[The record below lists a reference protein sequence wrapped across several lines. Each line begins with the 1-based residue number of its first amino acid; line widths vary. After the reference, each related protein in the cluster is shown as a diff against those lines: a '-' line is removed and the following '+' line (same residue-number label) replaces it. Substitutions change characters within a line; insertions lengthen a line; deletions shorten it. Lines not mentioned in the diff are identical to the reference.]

1 MNTKMKNLIIV
12 ALMFGT
18 LIGYATEGKNTIDLK
33 AKKTVKVEF
42 NNVKK
47 GQTLTIKDNTGL
59 VVYNNKIKSTGDY
72 SKTFDFSALN
82 EGTYTAELNKDFE
95 IIVKHFNVKNGLV
108 TFLNDNEKVFKP
120 VVRNEGNLIYL
131 SKLAFNKQPLNV
143 VIFYNN
149 QAILSEKIEGK
160 KLLNRIYKLS
170 EHKAGN
176 YTVVI
181 NSDDR
186 TYTKDFTI

>member
-1 MNTKMKNLIIV
+1 
-12 ALMFGT
+12 MFGT

-82 EGTYTAELNKDFE
+82 EGTYSAELNKDFE
-95 IIVKHFNVKNGLV
+95 IIVKHFYVKNGLV
-108 TFLNDNEKVFKP
+108 TFLNDNKKVFKP
-120 VVRNEGNLIYL
+120 VVRNEGNLVYL

-143 VIFYNN
+143 VIYYNN
-149 QAILSEKIEGK
+149 QTILSEKIEGEE
-160 KLLNRIYKLS
+160 LLKRVYKLS
-170 EHKAGN
+170 EYKAGD
-176 YTVVI
+176 YKVVI
-181 NSDDR
+181 NSDNR
-186 TYTKDFTI
+186 TYVKDFTI